1 MTAPRQLV
9 LVLGDQLSH
18 DNPALAGLDAAQ
30 DAVLMIE
37 APGEATRVWSHQARI
52 AIFLAA
58 MRHHAQVLRGRG
70 LTVHYIR
77 WDAPGQPPG
86 LAARFARALA
96 DLRPQ
101 VVKALEPGEWG
112 IEQDLQRTAAQA
124 GIPLRWLDDPHFLC
138 SRADF
143 QRWAAR
149 KTELR
154 MEFFYRWMR
163 QRERVLMTPDGGPA
177 GGRWNFDAD
186 NRSGYP
192 KTGPGDIPAPARFEP
207 DALTREVIQEVRQH
221 FGHHPG
227 TLDHFAWPVTREQ
240 ALQALQRFIDARL
253 VHFGTWQD
261 AMWSDTPFGWHA
273 LLSSSI
279 NLHLLHPREVIAAA
293 EAAWRDG
300 RAALPD
306 VEGFIRQILGWREFI
321 RGVYWRDMPGMAQAN
336 HLQADEPLPGWWW
349 TADTPMA
356 CLRDAIG
363 QTLRHGYAHHI
374 QRLMVTGLFALL
386 ARLRPDEVAAWYLA
400 VYVDAVEW
408 VELPNVAGMTL
419 YANGGRFTSKP
430 YAASGAYIQRMSN
443 HCQGCRYKP
452 AVKTGPQ
459 ACPFTTLYWAFLGR
473 HEAEFAAHPRTA
485 LMVKNLQRLGADERQ
500 AIRDWAEVVLDE
512 HVRSRAAAPA
522 QAAAAGQPGGNG

>member
-1 MTAPRQLV
+1 MTAMPAIPAVRQLV
-9 LVLGDQLSH
+9 LILGDQLSH
-18 DNPALAGLDAAQ
+18 DSPALAGLDAAQ

-37 APGEATRVWSHQARI
+37 APGEAKRVWSHPARI

-58 MRHHAQVLRGRG
+58 MRHHAQALRQRG

-86 LAARFARALA
+86 LAERFARALA

-112 IEQDLQRTAAQA
+112 IEQELQRAAAQA

-163 QRERVLMTPDGGPA
+163 QRERVLMAPDGGPA

-192 KTGPGDIPAPARFEP
+192 KTGPGEIPPPARFAP
-207 DALTREVIQEVRQH
+207 DALTREVIDEVRQH

-227 TLDHFAWPVTREQ
+227 TLDTFAWPVTREQ
-240 ALQALQRFIDARL
+240 ALQALQRFIDTRL

-273 LLSSSI
+273 LLSS
-279 NLHLLHPREVIAAA
+279 
-293 EAAWRDG
+293 
-300 RAALPD
+300 
-306 VEGFIRQILGWREFI
+306 
-321 RGVYWRDMPGMAQAN
+321 
-336 HLQADEPLPGWWW
+336 
-349 TADTPMA
+349 
-356 CLRDAIG
+356 
-363 QTLRHGYAHHI
+363 
-374 QRLMVTGLFALL
+374 
-386 ARLRPDEVAAWYLA
+386 
-400 VYVDAVEW
+400 
-408 VELPNVAGMTL
+408 
-419 YANGGRFTSKP
+419 
-430 YAASGAYIQRMSN
+430 
-443 HCQGCRYKP
+443 
-452 AVKTGPQ
+452 
-459 ACPFTTLYWAFLGR
+459 
-473 HEAEFAAHPRTA
+473 
-485 LMVKNLQRLGADERQ
+485 
-500 AIRDWAEVVLDE
+500 
-512 HVRSRAAAPA
+512 
-522 QAAAAGQPGGNG
+522 